1 MKKIK
6 SMKKIIYILFAAFL
20 VAIMFQSCELE
31 EEQFDEAL
39 LTGKWES
46 GTLYYRYFS
55 DGSGYTWDEGD
66 DVMEEEAQDFTW
78 TLVNS
83 ELTHIHILEIGGTV
97 PKVYTLLELT
107 SNRLEYEDDFGKRFS
122 FTKVSN

>member
-1 MKKIK
+1 
-6 SMKKIIYILFAAFL
+6 MKKIIHILFAVFL
-20 VAIMFQSCELE
+20 VAMMFQSCELE

-46 GTLYYRYFS
+46 GTLFYRYFS

-66 DVMEEEAQDFTW
+66 DVTEEEAQDFTW
-78 TLVNS
+78 TLVNT

-97 PKVYTLLELT
+97 PKVYTVLELT